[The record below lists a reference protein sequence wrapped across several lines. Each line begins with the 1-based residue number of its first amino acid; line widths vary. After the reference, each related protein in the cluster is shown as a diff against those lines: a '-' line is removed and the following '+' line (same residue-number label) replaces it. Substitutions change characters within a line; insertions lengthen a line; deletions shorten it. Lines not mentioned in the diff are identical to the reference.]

1 MYLHQALVSN
11 RLIRYS
17 TCSLTSSDAIPLLLD
32 LEKAARATDTT
43 INSHCRAASN
53 RDLTWSKYVTVK

>member
-1 MYLHQALVSN
+1 MYLHQALFSN

-17 TCSLTSSDAIPLLLD
+17 TSSLTNSDAIPLLLD

-43 INSHCRAASN
+43 IKSLCRAG
-53 RDLTWSKYVTVK
+53 L